1 MPAGYTV
8 LPLTGI
14 DGWQRD
20 SRWFLYGFGLVP
32 IMTKNHQEYTRTTN
46 ARVRQMDCKSH
57 TVSLNG
63 KCDHCL
69 RSPQKIKF
77 FGAP

>member
-32 IMTKNHQEYTRTTN
+32 IMIKNHQEYTRTTN
-46 ARVRQMDCKSH
+46 AEFSNRAFEKSAK
-57 TVSLNG
+57 V
-63 KCDHCL
+63 
-69 RSPQKIKF
+69 QKVQNKKIYDRIDRIDRL
-77 FGAP
+77 G